1 MGRKKIQIKK
11 LTSNRL
17 RTVSSKFCLTMKVTL
32 HKRLKGLTKK
42 AMEISLLTGVEINL
56 TVYDPQESKL
66 LWYLSANDVE
76 SKQYTPKFLNR
87 YTNEQVSNF
96 SLTLQYDYLFNN
108 APVPKDKIVQSEEES
123 DYESEVQAEETGNKR
138 QRRSKSKD

>member
-17 RTVSSKFCLTMKVTL
+17 RTVSNKFRVIFKVTL

-56 TVYDPQESKL
+56 TVYDPEDSKL

-76 SKQYTPKFLNR
+76 SKQYTPKYLNR
-87 YTNEQVSNF
+87 YTNDQVSF
-96 SLTLQYDYLFNN
+96 AYILTPQYDYLFNN

-123 DYESEVQAEETGNKR
+123 DYGSEIVAEKVGDKR
-138 QRRSKSKD
+138 

>member
-1 MGRKKIQIKK
+1 M
-11 LTSNRL
+11 
-17 RTVSSKFCLTMKVTL
+17 
-32 HKRLKGLTKK
+32 
-42 AMEISLLTGVEINL
+42 
-56 TVYDPQESKL
+56 
-66 LWYLSANDVE
+66 SAKDVE